1 MAVLQRADA
10 FRAKQTV
17 RCIHSDLLLINE
29 IDPQTG
35 KKSAVVLMNQGR
47 TRACY
52 PLPDRGYSGRRE
64 NPRAWIGWH
73 KRGLAR

>member
-1 MAVLQRADA
+1 MKRADA

-17 RCIHSDLLLINE
+17 RCVHSDLFLINE

-35 KKSAVVLMNQGR
+35 IEIPWLLAATRGG